1 MSAIDGFGPKRL
13 RVLRDKINS
22 AEGGRI
28 VWDKRGKHGSH
39 QKVDDSVCDLIR
51 EHIRSFPTRNSR
63 SDNSGR
69 VYLSP
74 DLSIARLYRTFLE
87 KHDPE
92 YVKLE
97 EENRASDLAPT
108 SAATP

>member
-1 MSAIDGFGPKRL
+1 MKVCQKAFCCIHGFGPKRL
-13 RVLRDKINS
+13 RFLRDKINS

-39 QKVDDSVCDLIR
+39 QKVDDSVCDRIR
-51 EHIRSFPTRNSR
+51 EHIRSFPTRSSHYSC

-74 DLSIARLYRTFLE
+74 IARLYRTFLE

-97 EENRASDLAPT
+97 EENRQ
-108 SAATP
+108 